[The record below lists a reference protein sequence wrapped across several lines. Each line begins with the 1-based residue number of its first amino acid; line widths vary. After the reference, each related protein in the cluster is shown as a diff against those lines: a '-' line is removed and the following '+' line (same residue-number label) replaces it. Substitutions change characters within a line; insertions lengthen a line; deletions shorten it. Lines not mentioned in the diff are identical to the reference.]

1 MIMRCDEP
9 LHPGG
14 NLLRL
19 ITAGSV
25 DDGKSTLIG
34 RILIESKAVTID
46 QLQAAA
52 GARHSR
58 TIASDAQID
67 LALLTDGLES
77 EREQGITIDVAY
89 RYFRRG
95 STRFV
100 LADAPGHEQYTR
112 NLVTGATQADLGL
125 VIIDAGK
132 VFATENKI
140 GLLKQTRRHTALLN
154 LIKVPQLAFV
164 INKMDQLNFD
174 PKAFHLLEAL
184 VVELCDELQIKP
196 AGCIPVS
203 ALTGEGVS
211 SSGPNLSWYK
221 GPCLLD
227 FLGQSAHKQAHFNRV
242 DEQAPLV
249 FSIQAVARDQGETRD
264 PIRAYLGWAAQGQLR
279 KGDWLIDFASRQEA
293 RVLDLF
299 PARLAELDGARTDQ
313 HDEQHKRQEDEQTV
327 VGEPLALILDKELDL
342 GRGDTLLGAKVLLE
356 EGLMQAF
363 HAKFCWLDDE
373 ALNLQRRYEIQHG
386 TKRLK
391 ARIVIVDKVLN
402 INTMYFE
409 PCDGVITANTIGVMQ
424 IELQAPI
431 FALPYEISRELGS
444 FALIHEHDQS
454 TAAAGMILKRGDSGG
469 V

>member
-1 MIMRCDEP
+1 M
-9 LHPGG
+9 
-14 NLLRL
+14 
-19 ITAGSV
+19 
-25 DDGKSTLIG
+25 
-34 RILIESKAVTID
+34 
-46 QLQAAA
+46 
-52 GARHSR
+52 
-58 TIASDAQID
+58 
-67 LALLTDGLES
+67 
-77 EREQGITIDVAY
+77 
-89 RYFRRG
+89 
-95 STRFV
+95 
-100 LADAPGHEQYTR
+100 
-112 NLVTGATQADLGL
+112 
-125 VIIDAGK
+125 
-132 VFATENKI
+132 
-140 GLLKQTRRHTALLN
+140 QTRRHTALLN

-327 VGEPLALILDKELDL
+327 VGEPLALILDNELDL

-391 ARIVIVDKVLN
+391 ARIVSVDKVLN